1 MYSESDAKLNHD
13 TKAHRVKNDF
23 KDYLKFFIS
32 QILKDRPK
40 ILTEFCGINLDD
52 YQIHGEDLP
61 FLVASL
67 NGYEDPA
74 KIKADEKPTGLTRL
88 T

>member
-1 MYSESDAKLNHD
+1 M
-13 TKAHRVKNDF
+13 
-23 KDYLKFFIS
+23 
-32 QILKDRPK
+32 KDRPK